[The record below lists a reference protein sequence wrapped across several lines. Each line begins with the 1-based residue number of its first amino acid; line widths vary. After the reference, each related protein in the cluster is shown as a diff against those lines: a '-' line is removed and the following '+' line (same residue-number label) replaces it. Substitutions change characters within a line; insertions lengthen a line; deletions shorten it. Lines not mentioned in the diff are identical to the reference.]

1 MSQSNQFGG
10 AIWTDHALDQLA
22 NRGLSKDLA
31 IETFTHPDEQRKGKK
46 KDTTEIIKKFGKA
59 TVTLIAVRGNKSEW
73 IIISAWINP
82 PLSGTKD
89 ELKTNQWK
97 KYKKS
102 PAWKRVFYDI
112 IKQVG
117 F

>member
-10 AIWTDHALDQLA
+10 AIWTNHVLERLGH
-22 NRGLSKDLA
+22 RGLSKDLA
-31 IETFTHPDEQRKGKK
+31 VETFKHPDEQSKGKK
-46 KDTTEIIKKFGKA
+46 KDTTELSKKFGKS
-59 TVTLIAVRGNKSEW
+59 TVTLIATIGNKSEW
-73 IIISAWINP
+73 IIVSAWINP

-89 ELKTNQWK
+89 EIKTNQWK

-102 PAWKRVFYDI
+102 PLWKRVFYDTFR
-112 IKQVG
+112 QLG